1 MTDFSLAL
9 RLLLWAAM
17 LAASTTAQAET
28 VTGRR
33 VFADFAYPATTPEME
48 AAERA
53 IPQLFAKAQKAGR
66 PITAKVARSDAT
78 TLISLES
85 VALCERAK
93 GCPLLVFRDIT
104 QKPVLISSSFQNL
117 ILDYREKGT
126 YLIIRVWDNTTEC
139 RISGVAKAICHP
151 MPAKP

>member
-1 MTDFSLAL
+1 MRVLI
-9 RLLLWAAM
+9 RLFLWAVV
-17 LAASTTAQAET
+17 SVVSIDAQAET

-33 VFADFAYPATTPEME
+33 IFADFAYPATTPEME

-53 IPQLFAKAQKAGR
+53 IPQLFAKAKTAGR
-66 PITAKVARSDAT
+66 PITATVARSDAT

-85 VALCERAK
+85 VAICERAK

-104 QKPVLISSSFQNL
+104 QKPVLITSSFQNL

-151 MPAKP
+151 MPAPR